1 MYTKGGS
8 KNPCGGESHRRIW
21 VAAIYDKVFIIL
33 LLCIIPGQPLAVLH
47 IIHDGGSLSGWR
59 TAIGHV
65 LVLAILFL
73 FCFVFVFFKF

>member
-21 VAAIYDKVFIIL
+21 VAAIYDYGVLFIIL
-33 LLCIIPGQPLAVLH
+33 LSCIIPGQPLAVLH
-47 IIHDGGSLSGWR
+47 IMHDGGSLSGWR

-65 LVLAILFL
+65 LAILFL